1 MTATTVQRQE
11 ATDPDGPTG
20 RLASWVA
27 GLSLGDIPETVIER
41 AKHLLLDGLGC
52 GLIGAQLPWSRIAT
66 DAVLALENHG
76 DAVVIGTGKS
86 TSGPAAAVLNGTF
99 IQGFELDDFHPIAPV
114 HSCSLVIPALLST
127 VTAQPRPATG
137 ADFLLAAIVGLEVG
151 PRVGYTLHGSQMLDR
166 GWHSGP
172 VFGTHSAA
180 MASGK
185 LRGLS
190 PAQLEDALGLA
201 GTQSAGLMAAQYEA
215 MSKRM
220 HHGFAARNGFYAAG
234 LAAANYTGIKRV
246 FEREYGGF
254 LSVFGEGHDPDA
266 SLLTDQLGERWETSI
281 IMVKSYAVMGG
292 LHGAVD
298 AARKLRDS
306 VAAEDISKID
316 ITVGE
321 TVYKHGWWKPERPL
335 TAIGAQMNIGYAT
348 AAALLDGN
356 ALPEQFTPA
365 RLDADDIW
373 SLIDVTDVHLDES
386 LADAPLDRAIPH
398 RSRGHHPRRHRA
410 PGSRR
415 RAARRALG
423 SGDQRR
429 ARRQIPRAD
438 RSRHRPRPRHRDRT
452 SGRRPPRP
460 RRRRQPDRSAG
471 PAGCRRTR
479 LKGRSHAHDD
489 GPTELAGVTR
499 SR

>member
-1 MTATTVQRQE
+1 
-11 ATDPDGPTG
+11 
-20 RLASWVA
+20 
-27 GLSLGDIPETVIER
+27 
-41 AKHLLLDGLGC
+41 
-52 GLIGAQLPWSRIAT
+52 
-66 DAVLALENHG
+66 
-76 DAVVIGTGKS
+76 
-86 TSGPAAAVLNGTF
+86 
-99 IQGFELDDFHPIAPV
+99 
-114 HSCSLVIPALLST
+114 
-127 VTAQPRPATG
+127 
-137 ADFLLAAIVGLEVG
+137 
-151 PRVGYTLHGSQMLDR
+151 
-166 GWHSGP
+166 
-172 VFGTHSAA
+172 SAA

-220 HHGFAARNGFYAAG
+220 HHGFAARNGFYAAA

-254 LSVFGEGHDPDA
+254 LSVFGEGHNPDA
-266 SLLTDQLGERWETSI
+266 SLLTEQLGERWETSI

-298 AARKLRDS
+298 AARQLRQS
-306 VAAEDISKID
+306 LVPGDISKID

-365 RLDADDIW
+365 RLGADDIW

-386 LADAPLDRAIPH
+386 LGDGPLTERFRTDLSVTTRDGGVHHTRVVAPHGAPWDPVTNEELVTKFHALADRVTSRDRADAIERAVVGLEDLDDV
-398 RSRGHHPRRHRA
+398 SDLVELLA
-410 PGSRR
+410 PPVAG
-415 RAARRALG
+415 AL
-423 SGDQRR
+423 D
-429 ARRQIPRAD
+429 
-438 RSRHRPRPRHRDRT
+438 
-452 SGRRPPRP
+452 
-460 RRRRQPDRSAG
+460 
-471 PAGCRRTR
+471 
-479 LKGRSHAHDD
+479 
-489 GPTELAGVTR
+489 
-499 SR
+499 

>member
-1 MTATTVQRQE
+1 MTAVQPTA

-20 RLASWVA
+20 KLATWVA
-27 GLSLGDIPETVIER
+27 DLTLDDVPHNVVER
-41 AKHLLLDGLGC
+41 AKHLLLDGIGC
-52 GLIGAQLPWSRIAT
+52 ALIGSQLPWSRVAT
-66 DAVLALENHG
+66 GAVLDLENKG
-76 DAVVIGTGKS
+76 DVVVIGTGQS

-127 VTAQPRPATG
+127 ASAQSEVTTG
-137 ADFLLAAIVGLEVG
+137 VDFLLGAITGFEVG
-151 PRVGYTLHGSQMLDR
+151 PRVGYALHGTQMLDR

-185 LRGLS
+185 LRALS

-254 LSVFGEGHDPDA
+254 LSVFGEGHSPDS
-266 SLLTDQLGERWETSI
+266 SLLTEQLGERWETSI

-298 AARKLRDS
+298 AARQLRQS
-306 VAAEDISKID
+306 VAAEDISKIA

-321 TVYKHGWWKPERPL
+321 TIYMHGWWKLERPL

-348 AAALLDGN
+348 AATLLDGN

-373 SLIDVTDVHLDES
+373 SLIDITDVHLDES
-386 LADAPLDRAIPH
+386 LANANPTERFRTDLAVTTHDGSVHQVCVVAPHGAPWDPVTNDELVTKFHALADRVT
-398 RSRGHHPRRHRA
+398 SR
-410 PGSRR
+410 
-415 RAARRALG
+415 
-423 SGDQRR
+423 Q
-429 ARRQIPRAD
+429 RAD
-438 RSRHRPRPRHRDRT
+438 AIERAVVGLENLDDV
-452 SGRRPPRP
+452 GALVDLLAPPV
-460 RRRRQPDRSAG
+460 AG
-471 PAGCRRTR
+471 A
-479 LKGRSHAHDD
+479 LD
-489 GPTELAGVTR
+489 
-499 SR
+499 

>member
-1 MTATTVQRQE
+1 MTATTARQQD
-11 ATDPDGPTG
+11 ATDPNGPTG
-20 RLASWVA
+20 RLATWVA
-27 GLSLGDIPETVIER
+27 GLTLDDIPRDVVDR

-52 GLIGAQLPWSRIAT
+52 GLIGAQLPWSRVAT
-66 DAVLALENHG
+66 RAVLDLESGG
-76 DAVVIGTGKS
+76 DTVVIGTGTS

-114 HSCSLVIPALLST
+114 HSCSLVIPSLLST
-127 VTAQPRPATG
+127 AAAASHPTNG
-137 ADFLLAAIVGLEVG
+137 ADFLLAAIIGLEVG
-151 PRVGYTLHGSQMLDR
+151 PRVGYTLHGAQMLDR

-185 LRGLS
+185 LRGLT

-201 GTQSAGLMAAQYEA
+201 GTQSGGLMAAQYEA

-234 LAAANYTGIKRV
+234 LAAAGYTGIKRV

-298 AARKLRDS
+298 AARRLRQS

-321 TVYKHGWWKPERPL
+321 TVYKHGWWEPERPL

-348 AAALLDGN
+348 AATLLDGN
-356 ALPEQFTPA
+356 ALPEQFTPE
-365 RLDADDIW
+365 RLDSDDIW
-373 SLIDVTDVHLDES
+373 SLIDKTTVHLDES
-386 LADAPLDRAIPH
+386 LNDAPLAERFRTDLAVTTRDGEVHHVRIVAPHGAPWDPVTNDELVAKFHALADRVMDRDRATAIE
-398 RSRGHHPRRHRA
+398 RA
-410 PGSRR
+410 VVGLENLDDISDLI
-415 RAARRALG
+415 ALLAPPV
-423 SGDQRR
+423 SGALD
-429 ARRQIPRAD
+429 
-438 RSRHRPRPRHRDRT
+438 
-452 SGRRPPRP
+452 
-460 RRRRQPDRSAG
+460 
-471 PAGCRRTR
+471 
-479 LKGRSHAHDD
+479 
-489 GPTELAGVTR
+489 
-499 SR
+499 

>member
-1 MTATTVQRQE
+1 MTAVAPTA

-20 RLASWVA
+20 RLATWVA
-27 GLSLGDIPETVIER
+27 DLTLDDVPHDVVER
-41 AKHLLLDGLGC
+41 AKHLLLDGIGC
-52 GLIGAQLPWSRIAT
+52 ALIGSQLPWSRVAT
-66 DAVLALENHG
+66 GAVLDLEGTG
-76 DAVVIGTGKS
+76 DVVVIGTGQC

-99 IQGFELDDFHPIAPV
+99 IQGFELDDFHPIAPL

-127 VTAQPRPATG
+127 ASAQLGATTGVDFMLG
-137 ADFLLAAIVGLEVG
+137 AITGFEVG
-151 PRVGYTLHGSQMLDR
+151 PRVGYTLHGTQMLDR

-185 LRGLS
+185 LRGLT

-254 LSVFGEGHDPDA
+254 LSVFGEGHNPDS
-266 SLLTDQLGERWETSI
+266 SLLTEHLGERWETSI

-298 AARKLRDS
+298 AARQLRDS
-306 VAAEDISKID
+306 VVPADISKIE

-321 TVYKHGWWKPERPL
+321 TIYKHGWWEPERPL

-348 AAALLDGN
+348 AAALLDGT

-386 LADAPLDRAIPH
+386 LVDAPLTERFRTDLAVTTHDGSVHKVRVVAPHGAPWDPVTNAELITKFHALADRVTG
-398 RSRGHHPRRHRA
+398 RG
-410 PGSRR
+410 
-415 RAARRALG
+415 
-423 SGDQRR
+423 
-429 ARRQIPRAD
+429 RAD
-438 RSRHRPRPRHRDRT
+438 AIQRAVVGLENLDDLSALVDLLA
-452 SGRRPPRP
+452 PPV
-460 RRRRQPDRSAG
+460 AG
-471 PAGCRRTR
+471 T
-479 LKGRSHAHDD
+479 LD
-489 GPTELAGVTR
+489 
-499 SR
+499 